1 MKPSANTPI
10 FDFRDRLVN
19 EYASFSRSFV
29 RIAAPD
35 IRAKVDAEYDKK
47 RFWPDPLL
55 QINPFYQQDKTV
67 QELSL
72 EGALHPLCA
81 EIFRRDK
88 PDGNPKDLRLYTH
101 QTEALA
107 LAARGE
113 SYVVTT
119 GTGSGKSM
127 TFFLP
132 IVNRILKAKERNPA
146 PKTRAIV
153 IYPMNALANSQ
164 LEELKK
170 FQHGM
175 NPLPFTVGRYTGQE
189 NLEEKEMLAND
200 PPDILLTNFMM
211 LELLLTRFND
221 KDQRVIEHCHG
232 LEFLVLDELHT
243 YRGRQ
248 GADVAM
254 LVRRLRERL
263 QARSLVCIGTSATM
277 SSAGTQHEKQQV
289 VAEVASRLFGTEIK
303 SANVIQE
310 TLERVTDQKS
320 DIASIK
326 NRLRARVEKGSSCW
340 TSYDEFC
347 RDPLAIWIELTL
359 GIQLNGIGRPER
371 AKPLSLEQA
380 AQKLAVDAGVDQA
393 VAKNVL
399 ADFLL
404 QAHDQTSP
412 DGRKPF
418 AFKLHQFVSGPGK
431 VMVTLDADG
440 TREVTL
446 DAQRFAANR
455 SSDTPLFAA
464 HFCRECG
471 QEHLP
476 VWHDESSRSYV
487 PRSIDDQGQNPNGSV
502 PGFLVPVRGG
512 QEFGGD
518 IQDLPDHWLEFKKN
532 EWRIK
537 PGYAQAE
544 PRTVRLDDKGSEGGD
559 QSYWFLQGKF
569 QFCVNCLVSHEARG
583 KDTNRL
589 LSLSGEGRSSAT
601 TMLVL
606 SALLQLFEQEV
617 PEGAPDLR
625 KILGFTDNRQ
635 DAALQAGHFNDFI
648 FLVTMRSGLIGGLQ
662 RQGGILTEQNLSEE
676 VFQALGFGSN
686 DPAALGEYMANPEAI
701 GLDRKDAQSAIK
713 FVLGY
718 RLLRDLRKGW
728 RFNNPNLDQLELLN
742 IEYDTLDEFCAD
754 DSKFQKDPVLSELSA
769 DTRKAF
775 ARLVF
780 EEMRTGLCLDSIYLD
795 AAHQDQA
802 KTKTFNAIK
811 DPWGFAADEQLK
823 TSCYLVT
830 GNMPGDKKQRKTEF
844 VSAGPR
850 SKLVTLIM
858 RAGFW
863 KGTAYEDQVRCWK
876 RDRVA
881 EIVLHFLEAAK
892 GWGFLSEE
900 VLDRDSK
907 GWLFK
912 ASRLVWKLT
921 PFDTAP
927 TRDSTNRFFRLLYG
941 TMSGLLSQDSHPL
954 FELEAHEHTAQVE
967 SGRRLELESRFRF
980 TTDDKKR
987 WRSETGKPL
996 ERLPVLFCSPTM
1008 ELGVDISSLNTVYLR
1023 NVPPT
1028 PANYA
1033 QRSGRAGRS
1042 GQPALVVTYCAAM
1055 SPHDQWFFHNP
1066 AEMVHGV
1073 VKAPTL
1079 DLSNAELIQSHVQAI
1094 WVGCQEIN
1102 LGSSIKALLDM
1113 EAPEKPLLPDL
1124 RAKLER
1130 PEVKAKARV
1139 QANAIL
1145 NALEKEFA
1153 SQGVS
1158 WYDENWLDK
1167 TLARCTHHLDE
1178 SLERWRTLVEA
1189 TRLQM
1194 RIANDLIDSH
1204 ATPPTERKN
1213 AQMRYHDAVR
1223 QYGLLMSEAD
1233 TQNSDFGLFRYL
1245 ASQGFLPGYNFPR
1258 LPLMAWIPG
1267 DKGGG
1272 TKAKGREGNM
1282 VSRPRFLALS
1292 EFGPRSLIYHEGR
1305 MFRVDR
1311 VKLNVAGFAAIGANS
1326 QLPTIDMR
1334 VCPVCGY
1341 GHLGTESNPDPS
1353 ANVCDHCG
1361 ERLLDGNRVG
1371 GLYRIETVETKAVER
1386 ISVNDE
1392 ERQRQGFELQTSYRF
1407 LPGPDGAIQ
1416 KQEAQVLDAKGEPL
1430 AKLVYSPA
1438 ARIWRVNLGW
1448 RRRKNKEE
1456 KGFFINPLTGHWSK
1470 QDDDQDHDDTP
1481 EEKTKVPPQRIV
1493 PYVEDHRNILILT
1506 PATPLT
1512 ESCMATLQAALKRG
1526 IEQTFQIEESEL
1538 VAEPLPK
1545 GDSRLSILFYEAA
1558 EGGAGVLTRLAKDPE
1573 TLAQVA
1579 RKALEILHY
1588 ELPETGDVL
1597 SQKDDSCQAGC
1608 YRCVLS
1614 YYNQPDHERIDRR
1627 DADVQAL
1634 LLALA
1639 RSQVRSAVT
1648 TESASVDGNSLGGK
1662 WKDAMESGGFRP
1674 PSKWNVALGDAGEA
1688 LAFYGAER
1696 AVVFLDAPSPE
1707 MLAVASDKGI
1717 QVLEFGTDP
1726 AAWTAKFGQHPGV
1739 FGPGVTA

>member
-1 MKPSANTPI
+1 MSNSV
-10 FDFRDRLVN
+10 FNLRDRLIG

-29 RIAAPD
+29 RIQAED
-35 IRAKVDAEYDKK
+35 IRFKVDAEYDRK

-55 QINPFYQQDKTV
+55 QINPFYEQDATV
-67 QELSL
+67 QELSAN
-72 EGALHPLCA
+72 GKLHPHCA
-81 EIFRRDK
+81 DIFLRNK
-88 PDGNPKDLRLYTH
+88 AEGHPMPLRLYKH
-101 QTEALA
+101 QREALQ
-107 LAARGE
+107 LAQGRQ

-132 IVNRILKAKERNPA
+132 IVDQILKAKERDATPR
-146 PKTRAIV
+146 TRAIV

-170 FQHGM
+170 FQHGL

-189 NLEEKEMLAND
+189 GLEEKERLAND

-263 QARSLVCIGTSATM
+263 EARNLQCIGTSATM
-277 SSAGTQHEKQQV
+277 SSTGSQREQQRV
-289 VAEVASRLFGTEIK
+289 VAEVASRLFGTEI
-303 SANVIQE
+303 APAHVIQE
-310 TLERVTDQKS
+310 TLERVTDKS
-320 DIASIK
+320 VFIPTIK
-326 NRLRARVEKGSSCW
+326 PSLKARIESGVKAWNDYE
-340 TSYDEFC
+340 EFR
-347 RDPLAIWIELTL
+347 RDPLAVWVELTL
-359 GIQLNGIGRPER
+359 GIEIEGVERPKR
-371 AKPLSLEQA
+371 AKPLSLSQA
-380 AQKLAVDAGVDQA
+380 AQRLDEDTGVGVE

-399 ADFLL
+399 SEFLL
-404 QAHDQTSP
+404 QAHDQRSV
-412 DGRKPF
+412 DGRTPF

-431 VMVTLDADG
+431 VMVTLESAG

-446 DAQRFAANR
+446 DAQRFASNR
-455 SSDTPLFAA
+455 VSDTPLYAA
-464 HFCRECG
+464 HFCRDCG

-476 VWHDESSRSYV
+476 VWHDENGHV
-487 PRSIDDQGQNPNGSV
+487 FLPRSIDDQGQNPSGSL
-502 PGFLVPVRGG
+502 PGYLVPVHGG
-512 QEFGGD
+512 QEYSGD
-518 IQDLPDHWLEFKKN
+518 LESLPDHWLEQKKG
-532 EWRIK
+532 EWRLK
-537 PGYAQAE
+537 ASHAKSVPGF
-544 PRTVRLDDKGSEGGD
+544 VRLDAQGSEGGD
-559 QSYWFLQGKF
+559 QDFWFVPGKF
-569 QFCVNCLVSHEARG
+569 QFCVSCGVSHDARG
-583 KDTNRL
+583 KDSNRL

-606 SALLQLFEQEV
+606 SALLQLFEEDV

-625 KILGFTDNRQ
+625 KILGFSDNRQ

-648 FLVTMRSGLIGGLQ
+648 FLVTLRSGLIGGLLRKQ
-662 RQGGILTEQNLSEE
+662 GILTEECIAEQ
-676 VFQALGFGSN
+676 VFQALGFGSD
-686 DPAALGEYMANPEAI
+686 DPAALGEYMSNPEAV
-701 GLDRKDAQSAIK
+701 GLERKDAHSAMK

-728 RFNNPNLDQLELLN
+728 RFNNPNLDQLELLKVDYET
-742 IEYDTLDEFCAD
+742 IEEFC
-754 DSKFQKDPVLSELSA
+754 SQEKLFQGHSVLSALAPSA
-769 DTRKAF
+769 REAL

-780 EEMRTGLCLDSIYLD
+780 EEMRSSLCLESIYLD
-795 AAHQDQA
+795 PAHQDQA
-802 KTKTFNAIK
+802 RTKAYSALK
-811 DPWGFAADEQLK
+811 HPWGFAPDELLQ
-823 TSCYLVT
+823 TSRFLVT
-830 GNMPGDKKQRKTEF
+830 GTMPGDKRRKAEF

-850 SKLVTLIM
+850 SKLVTSIM
-858 RAGFW
+858 RADLWRDTPFAG
-863 KGTAYEDQVRCWK
+863 QPLNWK
-876 RDRVA
+876 REVVA
-881 EIVLHFLEAAK
+881 ELLQSFLVAAK
-892 GWGFLSEE
+892 SWGFLSEE
-900 VLDRDSK
+900 VLDKESK

-912 ASRLVWKLT
+912 ASRLVWMFT
-921 PFDTAP
+921 PFSVPPQKT
-927 TRDSTNRFFRLLYG
+927 STNRFFRELYQAMSALLARDG
-941 TMSGLLSQDSHPL
+941 HPL
-954 FELEAHEHTAQVE
+954 FDLEAHEHTAQVD
-967 SGRRLELESRFRF
+967 SARRLELEGRFRF
-980 TTDDKKR
+980 TPEDRKR
-987 WRSETGKPL
+987 WKEEQGKSL
-996 ERLPVLFCSPTM
+996 ERLPILFCSPTM
-1008 ELGVDISSLNTVYLR
+1008 ELGVDISSLSTVYLR

-1079 DLSNAELIQSHVQAI
+1079 DLTNAELIQSHVQAI
-1094 WVGCQEIN
+1094 WFGCQEQN
-1102 LGSSIKALLDM
+1102 FGSSIKALLDM
-1113 EAPEKPLLPDL
+1113 DHPDKPLLSDL
-1124 RAKLER
+1124 RAKLDR
-1130 PEVKAKARV
+1130 PSVKEKAQV
-1139 QANAIL
+1139 QARAIL
-1145 NALEKEFA
+1145 VALEKQLSE
-1153 SQGVS
+1153 QGAT
-1158 WYDENWLDK
+1158 WYDDTWLEKTLKGCSFSLDK
-1167 TLARCTHHLDE
+1167 

-1189 TRLQM
+1189 TRVQM
-1194 RIANDLIDSH
+1194 KMANALIESH

-1223 QYGLLMSEAD
+1223 QFGLLMSETD
-1233 TQNSDFGLFRYL
+1233 TQNTDFSLFRYL

-1267 DKGGG
+1267 DKGSGP
-1272 TKAKGREGNM
+1272 KAKGREGNM

-1311 VKLNVAGFAAIGANS
+1311 VKLNVAGAQAIGAAS

-1341 GHLGTESNPDPS
+1341 GHLGTETNPDPT

-1361 ERLLDGNRVG
+1361 ERLVDENRVG

-1416 KQEAQVLDAKGEPL
+1416 KQEAFVQDADGEDL

-1448 RRRKNKEE
+1448 RRRKNKDE

-1470 QDDDQDHDDTP
+1470 QDDDSDSDDTP
-1481 EEKTKVPPQRIV
+1481 EEKTKVAPQRIV

-1506 PATPLT
+1506 PKLPLT
-1512 ESCMATLQAALKRG
+1512 EGAMATLQAALKRG

-1545 GDSRLSILFYEAA
+1545 GDTRLSILFYEAA
-1558 EGGAGVLTRLAKDPE
+1558 EGGAGVLTRLARDPD
-1573 TLAQVA
+1573 TLSQVA
-1579 RKALEILHY
+1579 KKALEILHFK
-1588 ELPETGDVL
+1588 LPEDGSISLEDTADAC
-1597 SQKDDSCQAGC
+1597 KAGC
-1608 YRCVLS
+1608 YRCLLS

-1627 DADVQAL
+1627 DADVQAV

-1639 RSQVRSAVT
+1639 RSQVRAKRQDLSDLPEVGVLEHT
-1648 TESASVDGNSLGGK
+1648 WKASLAAGGYRQPTK
-1662 WKDAMESGGFRP
+1662 WKSMI
-1674 PSKWNVALGDAGEA
+1674 GDVGEA
-1688 LAFYGAER
+1688 LAVYSAER
-1696 AVVFLDAPSPE
+1696 AIVVLEEPSPE
-1707 MLAVASDKGI
+1707 FLAVAADKAI
-1717 QVLEFGTDP
+1717 RVTVFGCDP
-1726 AAWTAKFGQHPGV
+1726 STWAEHFAEYPDV
-1739 FGPGVTA
+1739 FGPGVSE